1 MYLEKYTNT
10 VQQPL
15 YMGRTGSEQAIRVTV
30 WRREMRW
37 EMIELK
43 NCQQYKT
50 EGQTAISLTPEVD
63 GTGSGSFLKSEA
75 HLQLEGLYVKGSLY
89 IKCLSVQGNFMQL

>member
-1 MYLEKYTNT
+1 
-10 VQQPL
+10 
-15 YMGRTGSEQAIRVTV
+15 
-30 WRREMRW
+30 MRW

-75 HLQLEGLYVKGSLY
+75 HLQLEGLYVEGSLY